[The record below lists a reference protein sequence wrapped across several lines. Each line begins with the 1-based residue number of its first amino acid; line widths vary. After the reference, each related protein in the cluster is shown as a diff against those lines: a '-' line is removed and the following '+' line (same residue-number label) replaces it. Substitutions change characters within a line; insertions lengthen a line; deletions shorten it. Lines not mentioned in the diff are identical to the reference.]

1 MKKSAAV
8 LKTALANLVLDLLV
22 AQTPKENLKDEL

>member
-8 LKTALANLVLDLLV
+8 KTALANLVLDLLV